1 MPPVAPGVLLVASVA
16 RVLSPP
22 LLQELK
28 TSARG
33 PGQEHTPLHV
43 YALLTLMLF
52 HDQNVSPSY
61 SRARYWW
68 GWGGRGPLANDSTP
82 VIPGHEMQEVLTHTT
97 GEMEKA
103 TKLCV

>member
-16 RVLSPP
+16 WVLSPL

-52 HDQNVSPSY
+52 PRPECLSQLQQSQILVGV
-61 SRARYWW
+61 
-68 GWGGRGPLANDSTP
+68 GWEGA
-82 VIPGHEMQEVLTHTT
+82 PGQ
-97 GEMEKA
+97 
-103 TKLCV
+103 